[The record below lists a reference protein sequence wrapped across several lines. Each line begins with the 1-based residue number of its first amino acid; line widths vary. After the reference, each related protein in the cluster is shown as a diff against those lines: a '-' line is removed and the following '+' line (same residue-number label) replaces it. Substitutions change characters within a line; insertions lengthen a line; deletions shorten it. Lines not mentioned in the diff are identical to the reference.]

1 MDNIFYFYRDF
12 YESLIKNKSNM
23 VTSIDDYDWYNNVY
37 EGIYKWSHIEHYKT
51 DKVQVLHIV
60 TMPKAISGKPIFG
73 LDVVAINGKITM
85 VCADFTPT
93 VEEYSNPHPFKNS
106 RQLPDWADFFSSD
119 LLLTTPEDQDHAKE
133 ILEYY
138 GEKLK
143 EYLHALENEDKIV
156 EPVRVLESQNRYINN
171 QRKNNKT
178 FKALAANIGKT
189 KAGKFIKEILFPEV
203 SLDPREKEI
212 QKIFDYGKS
221 LRQETKTEH
230 TLAERTDLSYNL
242 ITGNVSELHYRYY
255 LQLYYNAFK
264 FFKEKSKVCEEIFN
278 YLEKDFHECKAQELE
293 IHPEL
298 QKYLDYLQNNP
309 EKYKGHIYTMGLGF
323 CYGGK
328 MIAKNLK
335 FPKSHLENLPD
346 RVAFEI
352 RKETYGC
359 RAENVKESFNW
370 IYKIYTKINTI

>member
-12 YESLIKNKSNM
+12 YETQLKMHSHM
-23 VTSIDDYDWYNNVY
+23 VRSIDDYDWYNKVY
-37 EGIYKWSHIEHYKT
+37 EGLYKWAHIEHYKT
-51 DKVQVLHIV
+51 SKVEVLHIV
-60 TMPKAISGKPIFG
+60 CMPRASSGKPIFG
-73 LDVVAINGKITM
+73 LDVVAINKKITM
-85 VCADFTPT
+85 ICADFTPT
-93 VEEYSNPHPFKNS
+93 VEEYSIPHPFKNN
-106 RQLPDWADFFSSD
+106 REIPDWANFFSTD
-119 LLLTTPEDQDHAKE
+119 LLLTTPNDKNHARE
-133 ILEYY
+133 ILEHY
-138 GEKLK
+138 GEKLI
-143 EYLHALENEDKIV
+143 EYLQAISKDENIK
-156 EPVRVLESQNRYINN
+156 EPSRVLEKQNNYITSQRE
-171 QRKNNKT
+171 NNKT
-178 FKALAANIGKT
+178 FKALAAEIGET

-242 ITGNVSELHYRYY
+242 ITGNISELHYRYY

-264 FFKEKSKVCEEIFN
+264 LFKENSRVSEEIFTF
-278 YLEKDFHECKAQELE
+278 LEKDFHECRAQELE
-293 IHPEL
+293 IHPEI
-298 QKYLDYLQNNP
+298 QKYLDYIQNNP

-359 RAENVKESFNW
+359 RAENVKDSFNW